1 MKVDNLLTLAQ
12 ILGISIL
19 GLTLMYLTNLIG
31 MVLIGV

>member
-1 MKVDNLLTLAQ
+1 MKVDNLLALAQ